1 MNSMRLSLMKAAHV
15 AVSWPRP
22 ENRQAGEIRS
32 SLISFCFRLLY
43 LVFDPD
49 MAHRL
54 EFSAISKQFGKQT
67 ALHPLTLSLEDGEIL
82 GFLGPNGAGKTT
94 AIHLALGFLRP
105 TSGSGSLLGKPFGD
119 AEARARLGF
128 VPDVPVFFSESG
140 FRSVELAARLN
151 GVNDQ
156 RLAKDIRDLLAT
168 VGLSN
173 ERKDARQYSRG
184 MQQRL
189 ALAQALIN
197 DPELLILDEP
207 AAALDPA
214 GVLQVRELLR
224 NARHAGKSIFFSSHQ
239 LTEVEHICDRIAFP
253 KPGPPGSFRDRSRIF
268 RASPIGWRLSCAAFL
283 WPNSAASTPQPRPP
297 APTLRRSAYRF
308 RYKNSGR
315 VIEGVWQAGGEIMSL
330 APLRRRLE
338 DLFLEWSG
346 PAECRKRTRI
356 DEDPDLCRRSGRLR
370 AGCSYQNRW
379 IYLFL
384 MLWPF
389 GMAAILLVPAAK
401 PEIEDVLSIVH
412 QECLYGLGLVAFTG
426 GPCSAMNSGRAA
438 SPACCRVRSAGGSTS
453 LPWSAQPGCPWRST
467 SSVL

>member
-1 MNSMRLSLMKAAHV
+1 
-15 AVSWPRP
+15 
-22 ENRQAGEIRS
+22 
-32 SLISFCFRLLY
+32 
-43 LVFDPD
+43 

-54 EFSAISKQFGKQT
+54 TFAAISKQFGKQT

-151 GVNDQ
+151 GVKDP
-156 RLAKDIRDLLAT
+156 RLAKDIRDLLAA
-168 VGLSN
+168 VGLPN

-239 LTEVEHICDRIAFP
+239 LTEVEHICDRIAFLNQ
-253 KPGPPGSFRDRSRIF
+253 GRLVRLGSLKDFQSESDRVEIELRGISLAELSRIH
-268 RASPIGWRLSCAAFL
+268 
-283 WPNSAASTPQPRPP
+283 SAAATAGVNAASIRIAVPLQEQR
-297 APTLRRSAYRF
+297 
-308 RYKNSGR
+308 R
-315 VIEGVWQAGGEIMSL
+315 VIEEVWHAGGEIISV

-338 DLFLEWSG
+338 ELFLEWSG
-346 PAECRKRTRI
+346 AGAAQE
-356 DEDPDLCRRSGRLR
+356 ENSRR
-370 AGCSYQNRW
+370 
-379 IYLFL
+379 
-384 MLWPF
+384 
-389 GMAAILLVPAAK
+389 
-401 PEIEDVLSIVH
+401 
-412 QECLYGLGLVAFTG
+412 
-426 GPCSAMNSGRAA
+426 
-438 SPACCRVRSAGGSTS
+438 
-453 LPWSAQPGCPWRST
+453 
-467 SSVL
+467 

>member
-1 MNSMRLSLMKAAHV
+1 
-15 AVSWPRP
+15 
-22 ENRQAGEIRS
+22 
-32 SLISFCFRLLY
+32 
-43 LVFDPD
+43 

-54 EFSAISKQFGKQT
+54 TFSAISKQFGNQT

-105 TSGSGSLLGKPFGD
+105 TSGSGSLLGRPFGD

-128 VPDVPVFFSESG
+128 VPDVPVFFPESG
-140 FRSVELAARLN
+140 FRSVEFAARLN
-151 GVNDQ
+151 GVNDR

-168 VGLSN
+168 VGLPN

-239 LTEVEHICDRIAFP
+239 LTEVEHICDRIAFLNQ
-253 KPGPPGSFRDRSRIF
+253 GRLVRLGSLKELQSESDRVEIELRGISLAELSSIHPAVATAGVNPASIRIAVPLQEQ
-268 RASPIGWRLSCAAFL
+268 R
-283 WPNSAASTPQPRPP
+283 
-297 APTLRRSAYRF
+297 
-308 RYKNSGR
+308 R
-315 VIEGVWQAGGEIMSL
+315 VIEGVWQAGGEIISL

-346 PAECRKRTRI
+346 AGVVQDTAVSE
-356 DEDPDLCRRSGRLR
+356 RSR
-370 AGCSYQNRW
+370 
-379 IYLFL
+379 
-384 MLWPF
+384 P
-389 GMAAILLVPAAK
+389 
-401 PEIEDVLSIVH
+401 
-412 QECLYGLGLVAFTG
+412 
-426 GPCSAMNSGRAA
+426 
-438 SPACCRVRSAGGSTS
+438 
-453 LPWSAQPGCPWRST
+453 
-467 SSVL
+467 